1 MVFDKKDVLDKLSAR
16 IKSEWKKAE
25 TLKPDFLS
33 VYESSEKKENEN
45 RIKEN
50 VGVFKE
56 QLNKYPYPISFPGK
70 KKNWKQD
77 TEKLFETVLFKEPIL
92 DIEAAMSKKTL
103 DAFKEELKN
112 FIRRVRK
119 FDPDLSIEGMGQAVR
134 NYMVY
139 AIFLELNG
147 LEQCCSSSIFGYSM
161 LYPYTDNYIDLPDRT
176 REEKEHYN
184 KLIEDKL
191 KGVPYE
197 ASVPHEEKTAE
208 LLSAIEEDYDRQDDI
223 FPGLLSMLEAQRNS
237 QKQEDKQM
245 TLTEE
250 DILDISIYK
259 GGLSVLIDRYF
270 INKPL
275 SENDLYFYYGFG
287 FLLQLCD
294 DLQDISEDKTNGS
307 RTVFSI
313 CNCKTETEEK
323 INKLLHYTEN
333 LFQSCESKS
342 ENFTQFLLR
351 NCYFLILF
359 SALGS
364 GEHVSEE
371 LFLWMEERLPV
382 SAAYFKT
389 FRGDFSSRS
398 LDENKQKYMMML
410 DTFISEY

>member
-1 MVFDKKDVLDKLSAR
+1 MVFDKEVVLDKISAR
-16 IKSEWKKAE
+16 IKREWKNAE
-25 TLKPDFLS
+25 TSMPHFLS
-33 VYESSEKKENEN
+33 VYENSEKTESEN
-45 RIKEN
+45 RIQDN
-50 VGVFKE
+50 VGAFKE
-56 QLNKYPYPISFPGK
+56 QLNKYPHPIALPGK
-70 KKNWKQD
+70 KKKWKQD
-77 TEKLFETVLFKEPIL
+77 TEKLFEKVLYKEPIL
-92 DIEAAMSKKTL
+92 NMEAAMSEKTL
-103 DAFKEELKN
+103 NAFKKELKS

-119 FDPDLSIEGMGQAVR
+119 FDPDLSIESMGQAAR

-147 LEQCCSSSIFGYSM
+147 LDQCCSSSIFGYSM
-161 LYPYTDNYIDLPDRT
+161 LYPYTDNYIDHPDRT
-176 REEKEHYN
+176 REEKEHFN
-184 KLIEDKL
+184 KLIEDKI

-197 ASVPHEEKTAE
+197 ALVSHEEKTAE

-223 FPGLLSMLEAQRNS
+223 FPGLLHMLEAQRNS
-237 QKQEDKQM
+237 LQQEDRQV

-294 DLQDISEDKTNGS
+294 DLQDITEDKTNGS

-313 CNCKTETEEK
+313 SDCKLETEEK
-323 INKLLHYTEN
+323 INKLLHYTKN

-342 ENFTQFLLR
+342 ENFSNFLLT

-364 GEHVSEE
+364 GEHVSKEW
-371 LFLWMEERLPV
+371 FPWMEERLPV
-382 SAAYFKT
+382 SAAFFKI
-389 FRGDFSSRS
+389 FRSGFSSET
-398 LDENKQKYMMML
+398 LDENKPKYMMML
-410 DTFISEY
+410 DTFISE